1 MMTENFIKNFIKNV
15 IKKHSTRDSI
25 LILSSIGIFLI
36 TFISLFIFMCIRFEE
51 NNGYLISMVAFVY
64 FGWRA
69 ITARDADEL
78 LLSSIV
84 CALSFISAGSQ
95 C

>member
-1 MMTENFIKNFIKNV
+1 MIENFIKNFIKNV
-15 IKKHSTRDSI
+15 IKKHSTKDSI
-25 LILSSIGIFLI
+25 IILSSLAIFLI
-36 TFISLFIFMCIRFEE
+36 TFISLFTLMCIRFEE
-51 NNGYLISMVAFVY
+51 NNGFLISMTAMVY